1 MHPCLRRK
9 RFSFGCWRH
18 PPFRRFGV
26 RAVTIGND
34 FLVLLAVASRLLA
47 TGPSTYHWI
56 VVRVPDFIRD
66 QLMHDAVAVIAHCAL
81 TGRLMLLIDRA
92 VAQRRGWAR
101 YRQHFHSAFCG
112 LVPPARAHHRLSGRA
127 RCAGS
132 WLRGWLADWELDHA
146 RTIGHAYLALARSW
160 DWSGRLRSIADV
172 SGTHEYSFYSVVLP
186 GSNLSGRTASGL
198 RMYSLVASQGTAC
211 FCAVTVCGL
220 NQDIVLGCVI
230 QKLQNSKTVFDM
242 H

>member
-1 MHPCLRRK
+1 M
-9 RFSFGCWRH
+9 
-18 PPFRRFGV
+18 

-186 GSNLSGRTASGL
+186 GSNLSGRTAYGWTEDVFVGCFSRHRLLLRRRCLRPQPRHRSGVCD
-198 RMYSLVASQGTAC
+198 SKAS
-211 FCAVTVCGL
+211 
-220 NQDIVLGCVI
+220 
-230 QKLQNSKTVFDM
+230 KLQDRF
-242 H
+242 